1 MANLSL
7 LQQFKLLC
15 LGNVL
20 KEPSFLKVDKKLKK
34 DATYVPAF
42 YKQPNVFKSY
52 AFSEPEFIFNDL
64 LDKCLESDF
73 YNTLCLAVDLR
84 LKYNL
89 VYTANAIVVCASRCR
104 IRKDLTSRFKGI
116 FNYFFFKCFF
126 TMLF

>member
-52 AFSEPEFIFNDL
+52 AFSEPEFIFEWSIIAYYQRFT
-64 LDKCLESDF
+64 KSG
-73 YNTLCLAVDLR
+73 NTR
-84 LKYNL
+84 
-89 VYTANAIVVCASRCR
+89 T
-104 IRKDLTSRFKGI
+104 
-116 FNYFFFKCFF
+116 
-126 TMLF
+126 